1 MRYSKE
7 KKQELVLKWEQSN
20 QSRKQFSK
28 SNALCYASFLNW
40 TKSFSSSTNSDF
52 SDSFTR
58 IEDNF
63 SGRTKIALPNGVL
76 IETDQIMTNDLLKTL
91 SHV

>member
-1 MRYSKE
+1 MRYSEEQKR
-7 KKQELVLKWEQSN
+7 ELVLKWEQSN

-28 SNALCYASFLNW
+28 CNTLCYASFLNW
-40 TKSFSSSTNSDF
+40 TKSFGSSKRSD
-52 SDSFTR
+52 SRDSFTR

-63 SGRTKIALPNGVL
+63 SGRTKIVLPNGVM
-76 IETDQIMTNDLLKTL
+76 IQMDQRLTIDLMKIL